1 VANSDGSTLTLGR
14 GDSHGSLAHP
24 EPVLVLAL
32 ETGRPHAGSVRY
44 RLAEL
49 TRLTLGRG
57 PERRAELMG
66 SELAIRVPDRWMSS
80 QHARL
85 EPTFGRWT
93 FTDES
98 KNGSLIDGHATKR
111 LLLEHGSLIEL
122 GHTLFV
128 YYERLPIEPTVPAI
142 LERVPTDGL
151 LATQT
156 LLPAWEVAVT
166 RMHQL
171 AASEISIL
179 IEGESGVGK
188 PAIAR
193 AIHDQ
198 SGRQGAFIQF
208 SCGELPAHLVP
219 GELFGDE
226 DFEGLIRAA
235 RGGTLLLDDVGEL
248 PAHSQAMLARVL
260 VERRLRP
267 LDGSRAVEV
276 DVRIIST
283 SERDLD
289 DLIAKG
295 GFRQDLMAGLAGF
308 RVAVPPLRERRG
320 DLGLLI
326 GAVHRRL
333 FGAAH
338 PGFEIDAARCLFQY
352 PWPLDLWELEQAL
365 AAAQIL
371 AGGDLVRIDHL
382 PETVRSGRAPGAPRS
397 LLDEAEQQLHDQV
410 LAAMREHRGNVSAIA
425 RALDKDRKQVQRWMK
440 RFGFDPE
447 TFR

>member
-1 VANSDGSTLTLGR
+1 MANSDGSTLTLGR
-14 GDSHGSLAHP
+14 GDNHGPLANP

-32 ETGRPHAGSVRY
+32 EAGRPHAGSVRY

-49 TRLTLGRG
+49 TRVTLGRG
-57 PERRAELMG
+57 PDRRAGLTGNELT
-66 SELAIRVPDRWMSS
+66 IRVPDSWMSS
-80 QHARL
+80 RHARI

-98 KNGSLIDGHATKR
+98 KNGSIIDGHAAKR

-128 YYERLPIEPTVPAI
+128 FYERLPIEAAAPAVREVTPT
-142 LERVPTDGL
+142 EGL
-151 LATQT
+151 LTTQT
-156 LLPAWEVAVT
+156 VLPAWEVVIA
-166 RMHQL
+166 RMHQI

-193 AIHDQ
+193 AIHEQ

-208 SCGELPAHLVP
+208 HCGELPAHLVD

-235 RGGTLLLDDVGEL
+235 HGGTLLLDDVGEL
-248 PAHSQAMLARVL
+248 PARSQAVLARVL
-260 VERRLRP
+260 LERRLMP

-276 DVRIIST
+276 DVRIIGT
-283 SERDLD
+283 TERDLD
-289 DLIAKG
+289 ALIATG
-295 GFRQDLMAGLAGF
+295 GFRQDLFACLAGF

-320 DLGLLI
+320 DLGLVI
-326 GAVHRRL
+326 GALHRRL
-333 FGAAH
+333 FGTAH

-365 AAAQIL
+365 VAAQLL
-371 AGGDLVRIDHL
+371 AGGDRVRIDHL
-382 PETVRSGRAPGAPRS
+382 PETVRSGRAPGTPRP
-397 LLDEAEQQLHDQV
+397 LVDETEQQLHDQV